1 MRGMTINNMHEIKC
15 PKCGTTFQI
24 DEDNFES
31 ILKQVRNHEFDE
43 EMKRIENQY
52 KLDKENALKLSE
64 SEIEKKYLEEE
75 NKLKLEIVE
84 LKNKLDIN
92 NKEKESEIKEVT
104 LNIEKKYSDEINRLK
119 TDINNLNSNLKIKDT
134 ENKLAIEKAVS
145 ERDKNIGEL
154 QNKLLLNSK
163 EYELKEKTIKDSY
176 NDKIKQKD
184 EIIEYYKDLKTSLST
199 KMVGE
204 TLEQHCNIEFN
215 RLRPL
220 FPKAYFEKDNDAKT
234 GSKGDF
240 IYRDYDEDG
249 IEIVSIMF
257 EMKNENDETSTKH
270 KNEDF
275 FKELDKDRKE
285 KNCEYAVLVSL
296 LEKDNDFYNSG
307 ITDVSHKYEKM
318 YVIRPQSFIS
328 IITLLRSAN
337 LNALQYKKQF
347 LELRN
352 TNIDI
357 SNFEENMNKFK
368 DSFSKNYQ
376 LASSKFNKA
385 IEDIDKT
392 IAMLN
397 RTKEELLSSD
407 RNLRL
412 ANDKANDLTIKKIVK
427 NNKTMARKFADISDD
442 PELKK
447 LADKLENKK
456 VDD

>member
-1 MRGMTINNMHEIKC
+1 MTINNMHEIKC

-43 EMKRIENQY
+43 EIKRIENQY

>member
-1 MRGMTINNMHEIKC
+1 MAEIKC
-15 PKCGTTFQI
+15 PNCGKVFTV
-24 DEDNFES
+24 DES
-31 ILKQVRNHEFDE
+31 GYQAIASQVRDKEFNKE
-43 EMKRIENQY
+43 VEAKINSLKKEIEN
-52 KLDKENALKLSE
+52 NA
-64 SEIEKKYLEEE
+64 
-75 NKLKLEIVE
+75 NV
-84 LKNKLDIN
+84 
-92 NKEKESEIKEVT
+92 
-104 LNIEKKYSDEINRLK
+104 EINRLQ
-119 TDINNLNSNLKIKDT
+119 NEVENLKKD
-134 ENKLAIEKAVS
+134 NQVQIERALSDYKT
-145 ERDKNIGEL
+145 KNAEL
-154 QNKLLLNSK
+154 QAKISGEKDRIALEVAKSK
-163 EYELKEKTIKDSY
+163 EKEKELIVEKDKKIAELENTISLKEKDLELTEKNLKETYEERLKEKEDLI
-176 NDKIKQKD
+176 N
-184 EIIEYYKDLKTSLST
+184 YYKDLKAKLNN
-199 KMVGE
+199 KMIGE
-204 TLEQHCNIEFN
+204 SLEQHCSIEFN
-215 RLRPL
+215 KLRATA
-220 FPKAYFEKDNDAKT
+220 FPNAYFEKDNDAKT

-240 IYRDYDEDG
+240 IFRDFDNDG
-249 IEIVSIMF
+249 VEIVSIMF
-257 EMKNENDETSTKH
+257 EMKNEMDTTATKH

-285 KNCEYAVLVSL
+285 KNCEYAILVSM
-296 LEKDNDFYNSG
+296 LEQDNELYNQG
-307 ITDVSHKYEKM
+307 IVDVSYKYEKM